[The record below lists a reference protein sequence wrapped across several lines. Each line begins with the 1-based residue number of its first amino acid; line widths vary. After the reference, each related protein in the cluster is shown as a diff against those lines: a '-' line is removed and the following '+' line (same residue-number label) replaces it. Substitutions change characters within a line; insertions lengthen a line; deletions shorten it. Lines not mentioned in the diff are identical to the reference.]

1 MPKPENCGAVYCY
14 RVAKLDSP
22 SKHLGGYTRDQSTN
36 LVSNG
41 NHVEGVPYKRLEFLM
56 RSVVRLVWTETE
68 HLLVQS
74 MFEVDGL
81 SSGSSII

>member
-1 MPKPENCGAVYCY
+1 MIPLPTFG
-14 RVAKLDSP
+14 RL
-22 SKHLGGYTRDQSTN
+22 YTRPKHKLGEQRK
-36 LVSNG
+36 
-41 NHVEGVPYKRLEFLM
+41 HVEGVPYKRLEFLM